1 MKHKNKYTE
10 RSIILITEKILQKC
24 NRAGNDKKSNYNR
37 AYCKIIRAKLETKSE
52 YLVKMFV
59 YNMHKFKKVHTNTP
73 YFTTHLTIQIA
84 NMIVKNAIS
93 MVINIGGKMPILAV
107 INLKKSDEPSKIED
121 ISVKLKLN
129 VPYCSSYFLLFI

>member
-1 MKHKNKYTE
+1 M
-10 RSIILITEKILQKC
+10 
-24 NRAGNDKKSNYNR
+24 
-37 AYCKIIRAKLETKSE
+37 ETKSE

-59 YNMHKFKKVHTNTP
+59 YNVHKFKKVHTNTP
-73 YFTTHLTIQIA
+73 YFTTHLTKQIV

-129 VPYCSSYFLLFI
+129 EPVSYTHLTLPTT